1 MGAKREVIILKAL
14 LVSIF
19 IWIAVWGLVEKGMEY
34 MEREYKVNKGYM
46 LAGILGLAAIVI
58 AIDPDIYEHL

>member
-19 IWIAVWGLVEKGMEY
+19 IWIAVWGLVEQGMEY
-34 MEREYKVNKGYM
+34 LERTYKIKRGYM
-46 LAGILGLAAIVI
+46 LAGILGLAAVVI
-58 AIDPDIYEHL
+58 AVDPDIYEHL

>member
-34 MEREYKVNKGYM
+34 LESEYKVNKGYL

>member
-19 IWIAVWGLVEKGMEY
+19 IWIAVWGLAEQGMEY
-34 MEREYKVNKGYM
+34 LEREYKIKKGYL
-46 LAGILGLAAIVI
+46 LAGILGVVAIVI
-58 AIDPDIYEHL
+58 AVDPDVFEHL

>member
-19 IWIAVWGLVEKGMEY
+19 IWIAVWGLVEKGMDY
-34 MEREYKVNKGYM
+34 LEREYKVNKGHM
-46 LAGILGLAAIVI
+46 LAGILGLATVVI
-58 AIDPDIYEHL
+58 AVDPDVFEHL